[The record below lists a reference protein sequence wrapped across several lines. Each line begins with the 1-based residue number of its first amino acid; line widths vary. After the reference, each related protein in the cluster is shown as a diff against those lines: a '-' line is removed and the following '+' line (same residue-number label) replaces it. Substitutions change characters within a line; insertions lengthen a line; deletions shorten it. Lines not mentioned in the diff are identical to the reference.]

1 MKKLNL
7 FNLAWPIFIE
17 TAMFILLG
25 FIDVYILSSYDD
37 LAASSVNTANQ
48 TISIVTIVFQIL
60 STAGAVMISQYLGA
74 GKRKDASLVSV
85 LLITSQLFFGVIISV
100 IFLLFNRPVLM
111 LIGADGQILEY
122 ASGYLFIVG
131 GTMMFQALMNAC
143 AVIIRNHGMTKLPM
157 FVTAGMNVLNTGLDL
172 LTVPTMGVTGAAIA
186 TAISRIICSIVLVI
200 ILFKKIESPSAF
212 KLLKP
217 FPKKEFLSMLKIG
230 VPSAMETFLYN
241 LSQLAI
247 TSIVLYCLSENELI
261 AKTYLQIITMFFYLF
276 SMAIGQASQIMIGHL
291 VGAKEYDE
299 AYRQGL
305 RSYRTALIITVITCI
320 IGIVLRKPLISVF
333 TDNPEVIAIGCT
345 ILLMNAFLEFGRT
358 TNLVIINCMRGAGD
372 VYFPAI
378 CAVLSNW
385 VISVGCSYLLA
396 VVCGMGIYGLWI
408 ALAAD
413 ECVRGIMMIIR
424 WKSGA
429 WRAKRVVKESDGE
442 KSTTNQ
448 FVLASEKGAV
458 ALSPQKEKD
467 RVA

>member
-7 FNLAWPIFIE
+7 FHLAWPIFIE

-442 KSTTNQ
+442 EVPKDP
-448 FVLASEKGAV
+448 VLY
-458 ALSPQKEKD
+458 
-467 RVA
+467 

>member
-131 GTMMFQALMNAC
+131 GTMMFQSLMNAC

-291 VGAKEYDE
+291 VGAKKYDE

-320 IGIVLRKPLISVF
+320 IGIVLRKPLISIF

-429 WRAKRVVKESDGE
+429 WRAKRVVKESDRE
-442 KSTTNQ
+442 ESTTNQ
-448 FVLASEKGAV
+448 FVLANEKAE
-458 ALSPQKEKD
+458 S
-467 RVA
+467 